1 MPFLIQQQP
10 SSISQA
16 IQDLPQII
24 SDMNKKK
31 YDEKNKLFDNILR
44 QSKHMSEEGKHTLI
58 NSAMFQ
64 ELAGSLGYDPKNI
77 IETDP
82 VKGALQTPEYI
93 QETMATSKLTADLAN
108 QQNQQ
113 LLAIG
118 KANLEGGYANIE
130 TATVVGK
137 EFVANNPGASFKI
150 TSAGNRH
157 KLDLS
162 QLSKAEVANLTKPY
176 PNQPKEKEDRTN
188 YGAEDAKEIA
198 NLNAS
203 NSMGISP
210 NGYDKLQNYIRVFRN
225 SQSPENQARLNY
237 YDTVNQSTNIMNLRG
252 ALAKSK
258 LNSDE
263 IKYINEACMIQ
274 YGEPFNTAIAPAKTL
289 SKSATV
295 QAIKEAGVQIAPIA
309 KITGEIADE
318 GLAGVIKTVTN
329 PIRAL
334 EDTANTILNLNK
346 QIGDAI
352 DASTAKIGRQ
362 VKKSIKKADTKKKN
376 IPSMRELQK
385 GNK

>member
-137 EFVANNPGASFKI
+137 EFVANNPGA
-150 TSAGNRH
+150 
-157 KLDLS
+157 
-162 QLSKAEVANLTKPY
+162 
-176 PNQPKEKEDRTN
+176 
-188 YGAEDAKEIA
+188 
-198 NLNAS
+198 
-203 NSMGISP
+203 
-210 NGYDKLQNYIRVFRN
+210 
-225 SQSPENQARLNY
+225 
-237 YDTVNQSTNIMNLRG
+237 
-252 ALAKSK
+252 
-258 LNSDE
+258 
-263 IKYINEACMIQ
+263 
-274 YGEPFNTAIAPAKTL
+274 
-289 SKSATV
+289 
-295 QAIKEAGVQIAPIA
+295 
-309 KITGEIADE
+309 
-318 GLAGVIKTVTN
+318 
-329 PIRAL
+329 
-334 EDTANTILNLNK
+334 
-346 QIGDAI
+346 
-352 DASTAKIGRQ
+352 KIGRAH
-362 VKKSIKKADTKKKN
+362 V
-376 IPSMRELQK
+376 
-385 GNK
+385 